1 MAAFHFLSFAWL
13 VCLLMDSPRSSF
25 LLIAFFAFLIPVC
38 VPCSAQNV
46 KTPRKGS
53 IASNLVRPE
62 YYAAI
67 DFYEDAQTLQA
78 FEGFERALVESRQ
91 VNGERGIDSVPPLVM
106 MGECLLTQGDIG
118 AALDKYEAALAISIQ
133 CSGWISLI
141 NNPVP
146 NDRVE
151 SKGKDVT
158 WGATNSRNATN
169 LSYSDPWLIALG
181 SSDLLLERQSGKGVA
196 GRLVPMDA
204 TEILRCQAIA
214 LRRRLQLLGGLVQHN
229 PVTPLL
235 AQVFV
240 VPNAPQMHE
249 PLRVGIAI
257 CAALA
262 NSPSNNRSTTAIALK
277 KNLTLSSGH
286 DHALTSIALLSLAD
300 IAIDSNEMLSAEE
313 FAIEASL
320 SAAKAEQAV
329 HVDEALELWS
339 MCSYQNQKEGSAI
352 GKTLQQT
359 AKWSSVRSR
368 LVTIRSQVEVV
379 RQAALRGDADVVR
392 KQASNATAMLLP
404 KQISLPKMVA
414 VVAYAQSR
422 IAFLEGN
429 DSQGLQKLE
438 ESLVDLRGTTPLN
451 TGSRLLY
458 QLNLASSLVEGKQLT
473 EEIGKRV
480 LGDLLQ
486 QERPGLWR
494 TQVLE
499 QLAFQTT
506 DKSEAWRMYLRSVQ
520 SSKDLDEQLLAWDA
534 WAGYRFRRSSLLGGR
549 LFELRRAIHTDTTNL
564 SPREAKET
572 ESLRRILPKLSQ
584 NASLMREWTEPFE
597 RAPQWDTRRWNEE
610 ENKRWDALLRLSTT
624 QESLLWAASASPLAI
639 PASFPSRL
647 DLPTLRKSMQSNDAV
662 VMFGVLD
669 QSVVGFIVTPK
680 GTQSWRVAEESGW
693 FNGLNAMLAAIGTGG
708 NVDQPNL
715 KKLLIGLRSVLL
727 PDEIWSVLQRHER
740 WIIVPDESLWQLPM
754 ELMPIDATRS
764 YVPAIS
770 NHAICYS
777 PTLGCIPQLIQPG
790 TVTASSPLV
799 LHSADFWGKER
810 ASTSSLMERAVSLIP
825 KSQAVD
831 IASSQSLPPARYAKL
846 ATDRVVSLT
855 INPWND
861 PNTFVTGID
870 RTPGFATLAGWN
882 QLPWGM
888 PREQWF
894 FGAQCVFD
902 PSTTTGDEWLRLSLA
917 MIGQGTRHIVVS
929 RWHVGGESTCTL
941 LQSLQDGLE
950 GTTFSRA
957 WQRAVAN
964 LSIEEFDVSTE
975 PSLQGFQMLAER
987 VSGSLPKFWAG
998 TMSIGDP
1005 EH

>member
-1 MAAFHFLSFAWL
+1 MVSLRFPLLS
-13 VCLLMDSPRSSF
+13 
-25 LLIAFFAFLIPVC
+25 IAFCVLITLFCEPCFAQT
-38 VPCSAQNV
+38 A
-46 KTPRKGS
+46 KAPRKGT
-53 IASNLVRPE
+53 IASNLIRPE
-62 YYAAI
+62 YYASI
-67 DFYEDAQTLQA
+67 DFYEDAQTSQA
-78 FEGFERALVESRQ
+78 FEGFQQALAQSRQ
-91 VNGERGIDSVPPLVM
+91 VNGERGIDSIPPLVM

-118 AALDKYEAALAISIQ
+118 AALDKFESALAISIQ
-133 CSGWISLI
+133 CSGWISLMS
-141 NNPVP
+141 NPVP

-158 WGATNSRNATN
+158 WGASNSRNATF
-169 LSYSDPWLIALG
+169 LSYSDPWSIALG
-181 SSDLLLERQSGKGVA
+181 STDLLLERQSGRGVE
-196 GRLVPMDA
+196 GKLVPIDA

-214 LRRRLQLLGGLVQHN
+214 LRRRLQLMGGLVEHN

-249 PLRVGIAI
+249 PVRVGLSI
-257 CAALA
+257 CSTLA
-262 NSPSNNRSTTAIALK
+262 RSPTANRSTTAMALK

-300 IAIDSNEMLSAEE
+300 MAIDSNEMLSAEE
-313 FAIEASL
+313 FALEASL
-320 SAAKAEQAV
+320 SAAKAEQAD

-339 MCSYQNQKEGSAI
+339 MCSFQNQKEGAAV

-359 AKWSSVRSR
+359 AKWANARSR

-379 RQAALRGDADVVR
+379 RQAALRGDAEVVR

-404 KQISLPKMVA
+404 KQISLPKMMA
-414 VVAYAQSR
+414 SVAYSQSR

-458 QLNLASSLVEGKQLT
+458 QLNLAHSLVEGKQLT
-473 EEIGKRV
+473 PEIGRRV

-486 QERPGLWR
+486 RDRPGLWR
-494 TQVLE
+494 THVLE
-499 QLAFQTT
+499 QLVFQTT
-506 DKSEAWRMYLRSVQ
+506 DKSEVWKSYLRTVQ
-520 SSKDLDEQLLAWDA
+520 LSTDFEEQLLAWDA

-549 LFELRRAIHTDTTNL
+549 LFELRRAIHTDITNL
-564 SPREAKET
+564 SPREAKEI
-572 ESLRRILPKLSQ
+572 ESLRRNLPKLSQ
-584 NASLMREWTEPFE
+584 NASLMREWIDPFE
-597 RAPQWDTRRWNEE
+597 RSPQWDTRRWNEE
-610 ENKRWDALLRLSTT
+610 ESKRWDALIRLSTT
-624 QESLLWAASASPLAI
+624 QESLLWAASAGPLAI
-639 PASFPSRL
+639 PASFPTRL
-647 DLPTLRKSMQSNDAV
+647 DLPALRKSMQPNDAV

-669 QSVVGFIVTPK
+669 KTVVGFIVTPQ
-680 GTQSWRVAEESGW
+680 GMQSWQVAEKSGW
-693 FNGLNAMLAAIGTGG
+693 LNGLNAMLAAIGTGG
-708 NVDQPNL
+708 TVDQPNL
-715 KKLLIGLRSVLL
+715 KKLIVELRSVLL
-727 PDEIWSVLQRHER
+727 PDEVWNVLKRQER
-740 WIIVPDESLWQLPM
+740 WIIVPDESLWQMPLELFPM
-754 ELMPIDATRS
+754 DSARG
-764 YVPAIS
+764 YVAAIS

-790 TVTASSPLV
+790 ASAASSPLV
-799 LHSADFWGKER
+799 LQSAEFWGK
-810 ASTSSLMERAVSLIP
+810 AKSSATSLMERTVALVP
-825 KSQAVD
+825 KAQTVD
-831 IASSQSLPPARYAKL
+831 VTSSQSLPPARYTKL
-846 ATDRVVSLT
+846 ASDRVVSLMM
-855 INPWND
+855 NPWSD
-861 PNTFVTGID
+861 PNAFVTGID
-870 RTPGFATLAGWN
+870 RTPGFATMAGWN

-894 FGAQCVFD
+894 FGAQCTFD
-902 PSTTTGDEWLRLSLA
+902 PSTTTGDEWLRLSLS
-917 MIGQGTRHIVVS
+917 MIGQGTRHIVVT

-964 LSIEEFDVSTE
+964 LWIEEFDVSTE
-975 PSLQGFQMLAER
+975 PSLQGFQMPAER

>member
-1 MAAFHFLSFAWL
+1 
-13 VCLLMDSPRSSF
+13 MDSPRSS
-25 LLIAFFAFLIPVC
+25 LVSIAFFALFIPVSD
-38 VPCSAQNV
+38 PCSAQNA
-46 KTPRKGS
+46 KTPRKGV
-53 IASNLVRPE
+53 IASNLIRPE
-62 YYAAI
+62 YYAAV

-78 FEGFERALVESRQ
+78 FEGFEQALVQCRQ

-106 MGECLLTQGDIG
+106 MGECFLTQGDIG

-141 NNPVP
+141 NNPAP

-151 SKGKDVT
+151 AKGKDVT
-158 WGATNSRNATN
+158 WGASNSRNAMH
-169 LSYSDPWLIALG
+169 LSYSDPWSIALG
-181 SSDLLLERQSGKGVA
+181 STDLLLERQTGRGVVGK
-196 GRLVPMDA
+196 LVPIDA

-214 LRRRLQLLGGLVQHN
+214 LRRRLQLMGGLVEHN

-235 AQVFV
+235 AQLFA

-249 PLRVGIAI
+249 PLRVGLSI
-257 CAALA
+257 CSSLA
-262 NSPSNNRSTTAIALK
+262 SSPTNNRSTTAIALK
-277 KNLTLSSGH
+277 ENLTLSSGH

-300 IAIDSNEMLSAEE
+300 MAIDSNEMLSAEE
-313 FAIEASL
+313 FALEASL
-320 SAAKAEQAV
+320 SAAKAEQSE

-339 MCSYQNQKEGSAI
+339 MCSFQNQKEGAAI

-359 AKWSSVRSR
+359 AKWANSRSR

-414 VVAYAQSR
+414 AVAYAQSR

-438 ESLVDLRGTTPLN
+438 ESLVDLRGTTLLN

-458 QLNLASSLVEGKQLT
+458 QLNLANSLVEAKQLT
-473 EEIGKRV
+473 PEIGKRV

-499 QLAFQTT
+499 QLVFQTT
-506 DKSEAWRMYLRSVQ
+506 DKSEAWKSYLRLVQ
-520 SSKDLDEQLLAWDA
+520 LTKDFEEQLLAWDA

-549 LFELRRAIHTDTTNL
+549 LFELRRAIHNDTTNL
-564 SPREAKET
+564 SPREAKEM
-572 ESLRRILPKLSQ
+572 ESIRRMLPKLSQ
-584 NASLMREWTEPFE
+584 NASLMREWIEPFE
-597 RAPQWDTRRWNEE
+597 RSPQWDARRWNEE
-610 ENKRWDALLRLSTT
+610 ESKRWDALLRLSTT
-624 QESLLWAASASPLAI
+624 QESLLWAASAGPLAI
-639 PASFPSRL
+639 PASFPTRL
-647 DLPTLRKSMQSNDAV
+647 ELPTLRKSMQPNDAV
-662 VMFGVLD
+662 VMFGILD
-669 QSVVGFIVTPK
+669 RSVIGFLVTPK
-680 GTQSWRVAEESGW
+680 GIQSWRVAENTGW
-693 FNGLNAMLAAIGTGG
+693 LNGLNAMLAAIGTGG

-715 KKLLIGLRSVLL
+715 KKLLVGLRSVLL

-754 ELMPIDATRS
+754 ELMPVDASRN
-764 YVPAIS
+764 YIAAVS

-790 TVTASSPLV
+790 AFAASSPLV
-799 LHSADFWGKER
+799 LQSAEFWGKEKSS
-810 ASTSSLMERAVSLIP
+810 ASSLMERTVSLIP
-825 KSQAVD
+825 KSQTVD
-831 IASSQSLPPARYAKL
+831 VATYQSLPPARYTKL
-846 ATDRVVSLT
+846 ATDRVVSLM
-855 INPWND
+855 INPWVD
-861 PNTFVTGID
+861 PNAFVIGID
-870 RTPGFATLAGWN
+870 RTPGFATMAGWN

-894 FGAQCVFD
+894 FGAQSAFD

-929 RWHVGGESTCTL
+929 RWHVGGESTHTL

-964 LSIEEFDVSTE
+964 LWIEEFDVSTE
-975 PSLQGFQMLAER
+975 PSLQGFQMPAAR